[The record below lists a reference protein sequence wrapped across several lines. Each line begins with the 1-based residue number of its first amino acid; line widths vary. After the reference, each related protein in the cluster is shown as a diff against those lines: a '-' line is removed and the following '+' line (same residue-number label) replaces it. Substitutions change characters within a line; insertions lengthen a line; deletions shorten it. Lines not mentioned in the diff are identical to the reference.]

1 LEQLQKAIIVGVK
14 LQHQEDFETSLIEL
28 SELAKACDVEVV
40 GEVVQNLDHIQASHY
55 IGKGK
60 VQEVL
65 RQIDE
70 QEANLVIFNDEL
82 SPTQIRNLE
91 ADLDCK
97 VIDRTILILDIFAQ
111 RAQTKEAQLQV
122 AVAQLQYMLP
132 RLVGL
137 RKSLGRQSGGVGTRN
152 KGIGE
157 KKLELDRRKIE
168 EQINRLNK
176 ELKLLVSQRQT
187 QRKQRKKSG
196 IPVVSLVGYT
206 NAGKSTIMNAI
217 VEHSQHTP
225 AKQVFEKDMLF
236 ATLETVIRKV
246 QLSDNKSFLL
256 TDTVGFVNKLPHH
269 LVKAFR
275 STLEEVKEADL
286 LIHVV
291 DFSSPNYRQMIEV
304 TNRVLKEIGVEDVPV
319 IYVYNKA
326 DMIDF
331 TIPLVQN
338 NAVTLSA
345 QKRVGIEE
353 LLQLIQEEIFKDYQQ
368 YELLI
373 PYEQDRL
380 LASLKQDAHILE
392 TAYEDNGAKV
402 IVECNPSDAKKYQPY
417 EIDKNNIL
425 L

>member
-1 LEQLQKAIIVGVK
+1 LESLQKAIIVGVK

-28 SELAKACDVEVV
+28 ADLAVACEVEVV
-40 GEVVQNLDHIQASHY
+40 GEIVQKLDHIQASHY
-55 IGKGK
+55 IGRGK
-60 VQEVL
+60 VKEVL
-65 RQIDE
+65 RLIE
-70 QEANLVIFNDEL
+70 EKEANVVIFNDEL

-91 ADLDCK
+91 ADLNYK
-97 VIDRTILILDIFAQ
+97 VIDRTILILDIFAE
-111 RAQTKEAQLQV
+111 RAKTKEAQLQV
-122 AVAQLQYMLP
+122 AIAQLQYMLP

-137 RKSLGRQSGGVGTRN
+137 RKSLGRQSGGVGTHN

-187 QRKQRKKSG
+187 QRKQRRKNG

-217 VEHSQHTP
+217 VEQSQHTP

-236 ATLETVIRKV
+236 ATLETTIRKI
-246 QLSDNKSFLL
+246 QLTDQKSFLL

-291 DFSSPNYRQMIEV
+291 DFSSPNYKQMIEV
-304 TNRVLKEIGVEDVPV
+304 SNQVLKEIGIENIPI

-326 DMIDF
+326 DLINF
-331 TIPLVQN
+331 SIPLIEKN
-338 NAVTLSA
+338 SITLSA
-345 QKRVGIEE
+345 QKRIGISE
-353 LLQLIQEEIFKDYQQ
+353 LLQMVHTELYRDYQQ
-368 YELLI
+368 YEMLI
-373 PYEQDRL
+373 PYQHDHL
-380 LASLKQDAHILE
+380 LVDLKNEANIVSAQYNEH
-392 TAYEDNGAKV
+392 GAK
-402 IVECNPSDAKKYQPY
+402 IIAEFKQTDVEKYLPY
-417 EIDKNNIL
+417 VTHESSYN
-425 L
+425 

>member
-1 LEQLQKAIIVGVK
+1 MEQINQKAILVGVK
-14 LQHQEDFETSLIEL
+14 LQHQDDFETSQ
-28 SELAKACDVEVV
+28 SELADLAATCEVEVV
-40 GEVVQNLDHIQASHY
+40 GEVVQKLDRIQASHY

-60 VQEVL
+60 INEVL

-91 ADLDCK
+91 ESLACK
-97 VIDRTILILDIFAQ
+97 VIDRTILILDIFDQ
-111 RAQTKEAQLQV
+111 RARTKEAQLQV

-157 KKLELDRRKIE
+157 KKLELDRRSIE

-176 ELKLLVSQRQT
+176 ELKQLVSQRQT

-217 VEHSQHTP
+217 VEHSQHIP

-236 ATLETVIRKV
+236 ATLETVIRKI
-246 QLSDNKSFLL
+246 QLPDQKSFLL

-291 DFSSPNYRQMIEV
+291 DFSNPNYRKMIEI
-304 TNRVLKEIGVEDVPV
+304 TNQVLKEIGVEDVPV

-326 DMIDF
+326 DLIDF
-331 TIPLVQN
+331 SIPFVDKN
-338 NAVTLSA
+338 TVTLSA
-345 QKRVGIEE
+345 KNRIGITE
-353 LLQLIQEEIFKDYQQ
+353 LLQLIHEEIFKDYQQ
-368 YELLI
+368 VELLI
-373 PYEQDRL
+373 PYDQNHL
-380 LASLKQDAHILE
+380 LAYLKNKANILTTEYEE
-392 TAYEDNGAKV
+392 TGTKV
-402 IVECNPSDAKKYQPY
+402 LAECNQTDVEKFLPY
-417 EIDKNNIL
+417 IR
-425 L
+425 

>member
-1 LEQLQKAIIVGVK
+1 MEEQSQRAILVGVK
-14 LQHQEDFETSLIEL
+14 LQHQDDFETTMK
-28 SELAKACDVEVV
+28 ELAELARACEVEVV
-40 GEVVQNLDHIQASHY
+40 GEVVQKLDHIQASHY

-60 VQEVL
+60 VNEVL

-70 QEANLVIFNDEL
+70 KEANLVIFNDEL

-91 ADLDCK
+91 EALACK
-97 VIDRTILILDIFAQ
+97 VIDRTILILDIFAS
-111 RAQTKEAQLQV
+111 RARTKEAQLQV

-168 EQINRLNK
+168 EQINHLNK
-176 ELKLLVSQRQT
+176 ELKQLVAHRQT

-217 VEHSQHTP
+217 VEQSQHVP

-236 ATLETVIRKV
+236 ATLETVIRKIE
-246 QLSDNKSFLL
+246 LPDHKSFLL

-291 DFSSPNYRQMIEV
+291 DFSSPNYEQMIEV
-304 TNRVLKEIGVEDVPV
+304 TNQVLKEIGVENIPI
-319 IYVYNKA
+319 IYAYNKA
-326 DMIDF
+326 DLIDF
-331 TIPLVQN
+331 TIPLMEKN
-338 NAVTLSA
+338 TVTLSA
-345 QKRVGIEE
+345 QKRIGIEE
-353 LLQLIQEEIFKDYQQ
+353 LLQLISGEIFQDYKK
-368 YELLI
+368 YEMLI
-373 PYEQDRL
+373 PFGQDHV
-380 LASLKQDAHILE
+380 LAHLQREANVLSTE
-392 TAYEDNGAKV
+392 YEDTGAKL
-402 IVECNPSDAKKYQPY
+402 IIECRETDMEKY
-417 EIDKNNIL
+417 L
-425 L
+425 LYIK

>member
-1 LEQLQKAIIVGVK
+1 LEPLQKAIIVGVK

-28 SELAKACDVEVV
+28 TDLARACKVEVV
-40 GEVVQNLDHIQASHY
+40 GEVVQKLDHIQASHY

-60 VQEVL
+60 VTEVL

-70 QEANLVIFNDEL
+70 KEANLVIFNDEL

-91 ADLDCK
+91 ADLNCK
-97 VIDRTILILDIFAQ
+97 VIDRTILILDIFAR
-111 RAQTKEAQLQV
+111 RAKTKEAQLQV
-122 AVAQLQYMLP
+122 QVAQLQYMLP

-137 RKSLGRQSGGVGTRN
+137 RKSLGRQSGGVGTYN
-152 KGIGE
+152 KGVGE

-176 ELKLLVSQRQT
+176 DLKLLVSQRQT

-217 VEHSQHTP
+217 VEKSQHIP
-225 AKQVFEKDMLF
+225 AKQVLEKDMLF
-236 ATLETVIRKV
+236 ATLETTIRKI
-246 QLSDNKSFLL
+246 QLTDQKSFLL

-291 DFSSPNYRQMIEV
+291 DFSSPNYKQMMEV
-304 TNRVLKEIGVEDVPV
+304 TNQVLKEIGVENIPV

-326 DMIDF
+326 DLIDF
-331 TIPLVQN
+331 SIPLVEQN
-338 NAVTLSA
+338 AITISA
-345 QKRVGIEE
+345 QKRIGIPE
-353 LLQLIQEEIFKDYQQ
+353 LLELIRTTLFRDYQR
-368 YELLI
+368 YKIMI
-373 PYEQDRL
+373 PYDQDRL
-380 LASLKQDAHILE
+380 IANLKSEANIVSAKYD
-392 TAYEDNGAKV
+392 EDGANIIAEFKQ
-402 IVECNPSDAKKYQPY
+402 SDARKYLPY
-417 EIDKNNIL
+417 VTQ
-425 L
+425 

>member
-1 LEQLQKAIIVGVK
+1 LESLQKAIIVGVK

-28 SELAKACDVEVV
+28 ADLAVACEVEVV
-40 GEVVQNLDHIQASHY
+40 GEIVQKLDHIQASHY
-55 IGKGK
+55 IGRGK
-60 VQEVL
+60 VKEVL
-65 RQIDE
+65 RLIE
-70 QEANLVIFNDEL
+70 EKEANVVIFNDEL

-91 ADLDCK
+91 ADLNYK
-97 VIDRTILILDIFAQ
+97 VIDRTILILDIFAE
-111 RAQTKEAQLQV
+111 RAKTKEAQLQV
-122 AVAQLQYMLP
+122 AIAQLQYMLP

-137 RKSLGRQSGGVGTRN
+137 RKSLGRQSGGVGTHN

-187 QRKQRKKSG
+187 QRKQRRKNG

-217 VEHSQHTP
+217 VEQSQHTP

-236 ATLETVIRKV
+236 ATLETTIRKI
-246 QLSDNKSFLL
+246 QLTDQKSFLL

-291 DFSSPNYRQMIEV
+291 DFSSPNYKQMIEV
-304 TNRVLKEIGVEDVPV
+304 SNQVLKEIGIENIPI

-326 DMIDF
+326 DLIDF
-331 TIPLVQN
+331 SIPLIEKN
-338 NAVTLSA
+338 SITLSA
-345 QKRVGIEE
+345 QKRIGISE
-353 LLQLIQEEIFKDYQQ
+353 LLQMVHTELYRDYQQ
-368 YELLI
+368 YEMLI
-373 PYEQDRL
+373 PYQHDHL
-380 LASLKQDAHILE
+380 LVDLKNEANIVSAQYNEH
-392 TAYEDNGAKV
+392 GAK
-402 IVECNPSDAKKYQPY
+402 IIAEFKQTDVEKYLPY
-417 EIDKNNIL
+417 VTHESSYN
-425 L
+425 

>member
-1 LEQLQKAIIVGVK
+1 MEPLQKAIIVGVK

-28 SELAKACDVEVV
+28 ADLAAACDVEVV
-40 GEVVQNLDHIQASHY
+40 GEVVQKLDHIQASHY

-60 VQEVL
+60 VKEVL

-70 QEANLVIFNDEL
+70 KEANLVIFNDEL

-111 RAQTKEAQLQV
+111 RAKTKEAQLQV

-168 EQINRLNK
+168 EQIDRLNK
-176 ELKLLVSQRQT
+176 ELRLLVSQRQT

-196 IPVVSLVGYT
+196 IPIVSLVGYT

-217 VEHSQHTP
+217 VEQSQHIP

-236 ATLETVIRKV
+236 ATLETTIRKI
-246 QLSDNKSFLL
+246 QLPDQKSFLL

-286 LIHVV
+286 LLHVV
-291 DFSSPNYRQMIEV
+291 DFSNPNYKQMMEV
-304 TNRVLKEIGVEDVPV
+304 TDQVLKEIGVENIPV

-326 DMIDF
+326 DLIDF
-331 TIPLVQN
+331 SIPLVEQS
-338 NAVTLSA
+338 AVTLSA
-345 QKRVGIEE
+345 QKRIGITD
-353 LLQLIQEEIFKDYQQ
+353 LLQMIRKEVFKDYQQ
-368 YELLI
+368 YEMLI
-373 PYEQDRL
+373 PYSQNHL
-380 LASLKQDAHILE
+380 LAYLKSKATILSTE
-392 TAYEDNGAKV
+392 YEENGAKV
-402 IVECNPSDAKKYQPY
+402 IAECRQADIEKYLPY
-417 EIDKNNIL
+417 VVQESHM
-425 L
+425 